1 MSYSTTNF
9 IRIGPNNLGEVAV
22 CILVLERIDVA
33 SIEIADLTV
42 PVYTLYNHIYD
53 VKNSKYIFHYLRD
66 LPIFN

>member
-42 PVYTLYNHIYD
+42 PVY
-53 VKNSKYIFHYLRD
+53 VYIVQ
-66 LPIFN
+66 